1 MFLCSVYILQVTIK
15 KNLIWYMID
24 ICFAMLVETWWKEW
38 WWPAGW
44 ISWQWQ
50 QLQSR
55 WVWRRKW
62 HSTWEP
68 GERRG
73 GRWSAARWWAAAW
86 TLSPS
91 SVHLMIC
98 LYDALIES
106 IMLALVQILY
116 LWVHTVHLTRHSL
129 HCTRRRRDPGDTQ
142 SRRQQCADRSWQE
155 CLLL

>member
-1 MFLCSVYILQVTIK
+1 MKCSFVVSIFYKLLSK

-44 ISWQWQ
+44 INWQWQ

-73 GRWSAARWWAAAW
+73 GRWSAARWWDVSW
-86 TLSPS
+86 RQFPS
-91 SVHLMIC
+91 SILWMVN
-98 LYDALIES
+98 LYCIWLWSKPIDHTMS
-106 IMLALVQILY
+106 IKLFIVYKSTMKVSNKLKLANN
-116 LWVHTVHLTRHSL
+116 
-129 HCTRRRRDPGDTQ
+129 
-142 SRRQQCADRSWQE
+142 
-155 CLLL
+155 